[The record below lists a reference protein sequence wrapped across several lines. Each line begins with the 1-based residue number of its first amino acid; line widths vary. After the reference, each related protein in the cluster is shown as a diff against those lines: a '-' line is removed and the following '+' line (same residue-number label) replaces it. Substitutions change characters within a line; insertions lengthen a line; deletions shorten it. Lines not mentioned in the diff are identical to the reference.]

1 MTAFLASVMSPGE
14 AEVALQGGA
23 DIIDF
28 KNPNDGALGALPD
41 AMIRAGVERVAA
53 RRRTSATVGDLP
65 MEPDT
70 VARAVERIGGL
81 GVDFVKVGLFPGGDR
96 RGCLEALGAQAF
108 KGRAIVAVLFADLA
122 PEFQVIDDLAAQ
134 GVRGVMLDT
143 ANKEAGRLRDCL
155 DAAALERFLSRS
167 RDVGLFT
174 GLAGSLTPEDVAPL
188 LALAPDYLGFRGA
201 LTKGGRNAT
210 LELASVAEL
219 RRLIPMEVES
229 HGPSIAKRAT
239 AVAGA
244 Q

>member
-1 MTAFLASVMSPGE
+1 MTAFLASVMSAAE
-14 AEVALQGGA
+14 AEVAIQGGA

-41 AMIRAGVERVAA
+41 AMIRAGVEQVAA

-65 MEPDT
+65 MDPCQ
-70 VARAVERIGGL
+70 VAQAVERIGAL

-96 RGCLEALGAQAF
+96 RGCLEVLGAQAS
-108 KGRAIVAVLFADLA
+108 KGLSIVAVLFADLA
-122 PEFQVIDDLAAQ
+122 PDLGVVEDLAAQ

-143 ANKEAGRLRDCL
+143 ANKDGGRLRDFFDDTEL
-155 DAAALERFLSRS
+155 DRFVSRS
-167 RDVGLFT
+167 RAAGLFT
-174 GLAGSLTPEDVAPL
+174 GLAGSLTAKDVGPL
-188 LALAPDYLGFRGA
+188 LGLAPDYLGFRGA

-210 LELASVAEL
+210 LDMAAVAAL
-219 RRLIPMEVES
+219 RRLIPARTEG